1 MSDDSQA
8 RDDRERRDPA
18 TRTRGGHHATVLRGV
33 LPVVQT
39 PFNADASIDF
49 GALRAELAWIAEQG
63 VAGVTIG
70 MVTDVLRLTVAE
82 RRDVAE
88 VVREVTSATHGTC
101 VVSCV
106 AESTRV
112 ASDIA
117 LHARDIGADAVM
129 ACPPTTTVVPADAL
143 YDYFAAVAVAADIP
157 VVVQDASGYV
167 GQPLSIDLMA
177 QLEDTFRDAIYF
189 KPEADPVGQRVSELR
204 DATSGRARIFEGLG
218 GAFLVDSHRRGIVGS
233 MPGAEVCWAV
243 QRLWEDLEAG
253 NDEHAYRISGLL
265 MGLAI
270 QQPNLDGFIVVEKHL
285 LARQGVLPSTNC
297 RGPMGF
303 ELDAETATELE
314 RLFDRLRAT
323 VDESPRPRRIDD
335 EAAKQ

>member
-1 MSDDSQA
+1 MS
-8 RDDRERRDPA
+8 EDPSAPDGGAGHAPAAA
-18 TRTRGGHHATVLRGV
+18 TRADATPLAGV

-39 PFNADASIDF
+39 PFNSDATVDF
-49 GALRAELAWIAEQG
+49 GALRTELEWIAEQG

-70 MVTDVLRLTVAE
+70 MVTDILRLTVAE
-82 RRDVAE
+82 RLDVAAA
-88 VVREVTSATHGTC
+88 VRESTGAVGRTC

-112 ASDIA
+112 ASEIA
-117 LHARDIGADAVM
+117 RHARSIGADAVM
-129 ACPPTTTVVPADAL
+129 ACPPTSTVVPSRAL
-143 YDYFAAVAVAADIP
+143 YDYFAAIADGAEIP

-177 QLEDTFRDAIYF
+177 RLESGYRDGIYF

-204 DATSGRARIFEGLG
+204 DATGGRARIFEGLG
-218 GAFLVDSHRRGIVGS
+218 GAFLVDSYRRGIVGS

-253 NDEHAYRISGLL
+253 DDEHAYRISGLL

-270 QQPNLDGFIVVEKHL
+270 QQPNLDGFIVVEKYL
-285 LARQGVLPSTNC
+285 LARQGVLPSTAC

-303 ELDAETATELE
+303 ELDPETAAELD
-314 RLFDRLRAT
+314 RLFDRLRVV
-323 VDESPRPRRIDD
+323 VDETPAWTPV
-335 EAAKQ
+335 EEGMPQA

>member
-1 MSDDSQA
+1 MSDHSA
-8 RDDRERRDPA
+8 PSGLPRDPA
-18 TRTRGGHHATVLRGV
+18 ARPLAGV

-39 PFNADASIDF
+39 PFNADATIDT

-70 MVTDVLRLTVAE
+70 MVTDVLRLTIAERFTVAE
-82 RRDVAE
+82 A
-88 VVREVTSATHGTC
+88 VREATAAAGGTC

-117 LHARDIGADAVM
+117 RHARSIGADAVM
-129 ACPPTTTVVPADAL
+129 ACPPTTTVVPPNAL
-143 YDYFAAVAVAADIP
+143 YDYFLAVADAAAIP

-167 GQPLSIDLMA
+167 GQPLSIELMA
-177 QLEDTFRDAIYF
+177 RLEATLGGAAYF
-189 KPEADPVGQRVSELR
+189 KPEAEPVGQRVSELR
-204 DATSGRARIFEGLG
+204 DATQGRARIFEGLG

-243 QRLWEDLEAG
+243 QRLWEDLESG
-253 NDEHAYRISGLL
+253 DDDHAYEISGLL
-265 MGLAI
+265 MGLAM

-285 LARQGVLPSTNC
+285 LARQGVFPSTAC

-303 ELDAETATELE
+303 ELDDETAVELG
-314 RLFDRLRAT
+314 RLVDRLRAI
-323 VDESPRPRRIDD
+323 VDETPVAQTGLAEARPR
-335 EAAKQ
+335 